1 MVAVATCS
9 GLPNAKG
16 FIQLI
21 RKLIVEWIFC
31 LKCLMFTFIG
41 SVQTHILFL
50 IRSSSSPDEQQLE
63 YLNDSFH

>member
-31 LKCLMFTFIG
+31 FKFLMFTFIG
-41 SVQTHILFL
+41 GVQTHVLFL
-50 IRSSSSPDEQQLE
+50 IKTISSPDKQQFE
-63 YLNDSFH
+63 YLNDSFQ